1 MSINRYTPTIPASG
15 VVESQG
21 GNFMLLLA
29 ASGSVSL
36 RLENGGHAEQF
47 NGVTGGLLVRRIVPW
62 DNARILG
69 APGVTLEFFYGNNFT
84 DKDETDVRLQIA
96 TIAGVA
102 ATRIQ
107 PFSSVTNRTPVAAA
121 NGAQSTL
128 FAANALRQTL
138 RVFVDENN
146 AGTCYARVVG
156 GANNIAN
163 LQPGSV
169 YTFPG
174 LYGLDVR
181 NDTGLVA
188 NFYIF
193 EEN

>member
-107 PFSSVTNRTPVAAA
+107 PFSSVTDRTPVAAA

>member
-47 NGVTGGLLVRRIVPW
+47 NGVAGGLLVRRVIPW

-102 ATRIQ
+102 ATRLQ
-107 PFSSVTNRTPVAAA
+107 PFSSVTNRAPVAAA

-181 NDTGLVA
+181 NDTGSVA